1 MVGGWRWGHEHQYC
15 LGASGVFLFSGR
27 DCIAPLTFPLPSVF
41 CPCNPVLAGPKL
53 QKDCFQPP
61 MKWVFTVME
70 PPERERVNRTKIPS
84 NFDLIGKLV
93 PVMVYAQETGA
104 WSPSF
109 SESKILS
116 IILPI
121 QLSENILSSS
131 DSGPANQ
138 FTFSL
143 LPIFVTEY
151 TWRFIIEK
159 CVNVQKARE
168 VI

>member
-1 MVGGWRWGHEHQYC
+1 MGQ
-15 LGASGVFLFSGR
+15 
-27 DCIAPLTFPLPSVF
+27 
-41 CPCNPVLAGPKL
+41 
-53 QKDCFQPP
+53 
-61 MKWVFTVME
+61 
-70 PPERERVNRTKIPS
+70 IPS
-84 NFDLIGKLV
+84 NLDLIGKLV

-104 WSPSF
+104 WSSSF

-131 DSGPANQ
+131 DSGAANQ
-138 FTFSL
+138 LTFSL
-143 LPIFVTEY
+143 LSIFVTEY

-159 CVNVQKARE
+159 CMNVQKARE

>member
-1 MVGGWRWGHEHQYC
+1 MGQ
-15 LGASGVFLFSGR
+15 
-27 DCIAPLTFPLPSVF
+27 I
-41 CPCNPVLAGPKL
+41 PC
-53 QKDCFQPP
+53 
-61 MKWVFTVME
+61 
-70 PPERERVNRTKIPS
+70 

-93 PVMVYAQETGA
+93 PVMVYAQETRA

-138 FTFSL
+138 LTFSL
-143 LPIFVTEY
+143 LSIFVTEY

-159 CVNVQKARE
+159 CMSVPKAGE